1 MIVIVCVL
9 VSSTLKIPALS
20 GISNCDLTNDGDNFD
35 SMEDLN
41 KEIENLC
48 PFNTNALLP
57 HQLKIANSRYCDIF
71 SRQSME
77 SDENS
82 SPDDEERIKFLAT
95 IPQYGCEVLQLVPKK
110 PVMSAEHNEMYQPC
124 SNTTIQ
130 LKQSS
135 FSAFRD
141 MSEIKNPKQ
150 QADIDN
156 KSVVDD
162 VSKDDNDDDNNAS
175 ACAAASSQAAA
186 SCQDDQQWRFFSM
199 RYLKIILF
207 MPSSS

>member
-1 MIVIVCVL
+1 MFL
-9 VSSTLKIPALS
+9 VSSTLKNPTLL

-35 SMEDLN
+35 SLEDLN

-110 PVMSAEHNEMYQPC
+110 PVISSDHNAMYQPC

-141 MSEIKNPKQ
+141 MSEMKYPKLQ
-150 QADIDN
+150 LSDIDN
-156 KSVVDD
+156 KNVSNDDNNDD
-162 VSKDDNDDDNNAS
+162 VDKDENAS
-175 ACAAASSQAAA
+175 ACTAMTSHADAS
-186 SCQDDQQWRFFSM
+186 F
-199 RYLKIILF
+199 LEG
-207 MPSSS
+207 

>member
-1 MIVIVCVL
+1 
-9 VSSTLKIPALS
+9 VSSSLKIPTLS

-35 SMEDLN
+35 SLEDLN
-41 KEIENLC
+41 KEIEKLC
-48 PFNTNALLP
+48 PFNANALLP

-95 IPQYGCEVLQLVPKK
+95 IPHETGCEVLQLVPKK
-110 PVMSAEHNEMYQPC
+110 PVVSSSESNAMYQPC
-124 SNTTIQ
+124 TNTIIQ

-141 MSEIKNPKQ
+141 MSEMKNPKH
-150 QADIDN
+150 D
-156 KSVVDD
+156 KECVVDEGED
-162 VSKDDNDDDNNAS
+162 GDAAAAVATSSSSQVKDD
-175 ACAAASSQAAA
+175 
-186 SCQDDQQWRFFSM
+186 
-199 RYLKIILF
+199 
-207 MPSSS
+207 

>member
-1 MIVIVCVL
+1 MVIVSFYVFL
-9 VSSTLKIPALS
+9 VSSTLKIPILS

-35 SMEDLN
+35 SLEDLN

-48 PFNTNALLP
+48 PFNANALLP

-110 PVMSAEHNEMYQPC
+110 PVISTEHNAMYQPC
-124 SNTTIQ
+124 TNTTIQ

-150 QADIDN
+150 QLSDVDN
-156 KSVVDD
+156 KSVVNNEDD
-162 VSKDDNDDDNNAS
+162 DDDNNAS
-175 ACAAASSQAAA
+175 ACAAASSHVAT
-186 SCQDDQQWRFFSM
+186 SFREDQQ
-199 RYLKIILF
+199 
-207 MPSSS
+207 

>member
-1 MIVIVCVL
+1 
-9 VSSTLKIPALS
+9 VSSSLKIPTLS

-35 SMEDLN
+35 SLEDLN
-41 KEIENLC
+41 KEIEKLC
-48 PFNTNALLP
+48 PFNANALLP

-95 IPQYGCEVLQLVPKK
+95 IPHETGCEVLQLVPKK
-110 PVMSAEHNEMYQPC
+110 PVVSSSESNAMYQPC
-124 SNTTIQ
+124 TNTIIQ

-141 MSEIKNPKQ
+141 MSEMKNPKH
-150 QADIDN
+150 D
-156 KSVVDD
+156 KECVVDEGED
-162 VSKDDNDDDNNAS
+162 DDAAAAVATSSSSQVKDD
-175 ACAAASSQAAA
+175 
-186 SCQDDQQWRFFSM
+186 
-199 RYLKIILF
+199 
-207 MPSSS
+207 